1 MTQQTK
7 TLRRPTARGWSAI
20 RPRSVTGL
28 LLASFALVALP
39 MLAATLFSVSY
50 VDRVSGQSERL
61 VLRGVQVARV
71 SKRLDTMLTAMER
84 SARQYAILGNPVL
97 AARFTQHKSDFDATL
112 STLRELHLES
122 MPSWNLD
129 LLDQQAD
136 TIAAA
141 IQRSTFAVNK
151 TLDVFTTMH
160 DETALI
166 MQQGNVFI
174 DAELKRLQ
182 DTSKEARLF
191 LLLCIFMLIPGVI
204 LLTLVFTVVISRP
217 VRQISRAINHIGKG
231 GLDQTIQIAAPSP
244 EFDALGNQLDWMRR
258 RLATLEA

>member
-1 MTQQTK
+1 
-7 TLRRPTARGWSAI
+7 
-20 RPRSVTGL
+20 
-28 LLASFALVALP
+28 
-39 MLAATLFSVSY
+39 
-50 VDRVSGQSERL
+50 
-61 VLRGVQVARV
+61 
-71 SKRLDTMLTAMER
+71 
-84 SARQYAILGNPVL
+84 RQYAILGNPVL

-231 GLDQTIQIAAPSP
+231 GLDQTIQIAAPSA

-258 RLATLEA
+258 RLATLEADRNQFLRHMSHELKTPLASIRDGAQLRRDGRVGMLLPQQQEVADIIQRNLLELLTMIENLLDFPAWQQQQVKLEYSQFDVN